1 MFLHVHGKSSGFRC
15 SPGSS
20 LVSAARRE
28 EQGGVALLLDSGE
41 GNC

>member
-1 MFLHVHGKSSGFRC
+1 MCMGKAQASDAIS
-15 SPGSS
+15 GSS